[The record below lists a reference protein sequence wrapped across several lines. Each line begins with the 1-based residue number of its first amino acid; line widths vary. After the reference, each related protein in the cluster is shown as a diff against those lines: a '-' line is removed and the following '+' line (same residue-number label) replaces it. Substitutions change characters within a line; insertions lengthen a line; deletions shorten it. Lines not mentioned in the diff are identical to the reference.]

1 MKIVK
6 KWDIIIIVFLIL
18 ISFIPYVIFM
28 YSQSANSS
36 EVYAVI
42 SVNGKEHKKIRLDN
56 HKSTEQFTINQNKE
70 INTIQIVE
78 DKIAIIEAN
87 CPDHICEKPGFISKV
102 GDRLVCLPHKVVI
115 EIKGIKNNDSDE
127 DFISR

>member
-1 MKIVK
+1 MRIIK
-6 KWDIIIIVFLIL
+6 KWDVIIITFLIL
-18 ISFIPYVIFM
+18 ISFVPYIIFM

-36 EVYAVI
+36 EVYAII
-42 SVNGKEHKKIRLDN
+42 SVNGKEYRKIRLDN
-56 HKSTEQFTINQNKE
+56 NSKTEE
-70 INTIQIVE
+70 ININNDGDINIIKIV
-78 DKIAIIEAN
+78 DNKIAIVEAN

-115 EIKGIKNNDSDE
+115 EIKGMKNNVSEE